1 MDVAA
6 ALSLHSTIIG
16 RCSAIIAPT
25 TMPSPLDCWPM
36 RYPAR
41 PAMSKSLIIA
51 IGASLALAACGG
63 KPRIEGLST
72 SPATKPKGPVADWPV
87 KIGSPYQV
95 LGRWYYPKNEHDYEQ
110 IRLEE
115 SSVGKEGV
123 RTCKAR

>member
-6 ALSLHSTIIG
+6 VLSLHSTIIG

-41 PAMSKSLIIA
+41 SAMSKNLVLA

-63 KPRIEGLST
+63 NPRLEGLWT
-72 SPATKPKGPVADWPV
+72 SHATKPTVPLAARQV
-87 KIGSPYQV
+87 KIGDHYEVHS
-95 LGRWYYPKNEHDYEQ
+95 RWYSPK
-110 IRLEE
+110 
-115 SSVGKEGV
+115 
-123 RTCKAR
+123 